1 MERRRRTTTA
11 LTVALSV
18 LTACAIAPPP
28 GPPTGTGTDASAM
41 PGWTDVALP
50 GKRKTIYFPAIEDGR
65 RIVRARAESSASL
78 LRQRVRVEPRELA
91 GVEFSWRAA
100 SLIADA
106 DLTDVDASDS
116 PVRIVLAFDGDHA
129 RLSARNRLAFE
140 LAHALTGEAP
150 PFATLIY
157 VWDNKAAR
165 ETVVHS
171 GRTDRIR
178 KIVVESGAERRGR
191 WLHYRRD
198 IVADYRRA
206 FGEDPGALIGIALM
220 TDTDNT
226 RSTIEASY
234 GAVRLLR
241 HEVPADPGLAD

>member
-1 MERRRRTTTA
+1 MWKLGGLLA
-11 LTVALSV
+11 LV
-18 LTACAIAPPP
+18 LIGACASAPAPEP
-28 GPPTGTGTDASAM
+28 GAADRPASEVL
-41 PGWTDVALP
+41 PGWSEFKLP
-50 GKRKTIYFPAIEDGR
+50 GKRGSRYLAGWEDGR
-65 RIVRARAESSASL
+65 RVVVARADASASM
-78 LRQRVRVEPRELA
+78 LRQRLHVEPAQL
-91 GVEFSWRAA
+91 GSVEFSWQVPA
-100 SLIADA
+100 LIPGA